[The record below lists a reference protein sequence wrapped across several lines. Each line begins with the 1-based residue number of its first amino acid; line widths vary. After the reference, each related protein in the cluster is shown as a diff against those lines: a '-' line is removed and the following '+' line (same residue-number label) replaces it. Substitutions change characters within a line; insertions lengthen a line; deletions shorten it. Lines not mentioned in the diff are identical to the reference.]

1 MFQDQLC
8 DFWKDC
14 TDGSDEK
21 YCPLT
26 YLFENCAEELCY
38 WKEDP
43 ADQLDWVIAAGKGP
57 FINYVVSRGEG
68 GGQKLPILLSKKTTK
83 RGRGSKISDF
93 ETT

>member
-1 MFQDQLC
+1 MDHNLFQDQMC

-43 ADQLDWVIAAGKGP
+43 TDQLDWVIAAGKG
-57 FINYVVSRGEG
+57 
-68 GGQKLPILLSKKTTK
+68 QKTSSFNTIFRS
-83 RGRGSKISDF
+83 F
-93 ETT
+93 

>member
-57 FINYVVSRGEG
+57 FINYVVS
-68 GGQKLPILLSKKTTK
+68 KSAIFDSLPLLVVFLLSKI
-83 RGRGSKISDF
+83 GNF
-93 ETT
+93 